1 MRRSFMALA
10 GLMTVLALAAGP
22 ALAQQS
28 GGVSVKGSTR
38 VDANAANVNTVAIGS
53 GNTASTRIGVIDEN
67 TRGHTSVTV
76 DVKNV
81 DNIVAGH
88 GRTGCINIGSSAKCD

>member
-1 MRRSFMALA
+1 MRRSFRALA

-38 VDANAANVNTVAIGS
+38 VDANAANVNTIAIGS

-81 DNIVAGH
+81 DNIVTGH
-88 GRTGCINIGSSAKCD
+88 GRKGCINIGSSAKCD